1 MLTYHPKNAL
11 LYNPYVI
18 KSHNPPY
25 TANDQC
31 LFVGDVEVA
40 PVSRGVAPKMTQK
53 WKDPMR
59 LMS

>member
-18 KSHNPPY
+18 IYKSHNPPY

-53 WKDPMR
+53 
-59 LMS
+59 